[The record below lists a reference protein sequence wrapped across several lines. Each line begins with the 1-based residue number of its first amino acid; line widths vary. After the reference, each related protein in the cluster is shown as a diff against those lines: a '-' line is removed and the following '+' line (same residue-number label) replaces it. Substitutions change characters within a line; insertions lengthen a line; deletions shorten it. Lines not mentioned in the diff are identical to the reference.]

1 VPEDGTGPR
10 TDVQSVS
17 PEYFETL
24 RIPLL
29 RGRTFTDFDHDEA
42 VNVAVVNQ
50 SVARRYWGD
59 EDPIGTRVS
68 GDRENWVTVVGVVG
82 DVKQEGLREE
92 FPDQVYVPLAQ
103 NNPMGVNFLIRTASN
118 PMSVASDARAVVRA
132 IDARQPVAFVRT
144 MEDVRT
150 ENIAAPRL
158 VTFLLSLFAALA
170 LAISVAGIAGL
181 IAFTVSQRTRELGI
195 RMALGAANGTVLWMV
210 VRHGVGLVLIGLA
223 AGAAG
228 ALVLT
233 RFIASWLYDVT
244 PTDPMTFIAIAAVFV
259 STAALAAYVPAR
271 RAARVDPLIALRS
284 E

>member
-1 VPEDGTGPR
+1 
-10 TDVQSVS
+10 
-17 PEYFETL
+17 
-24 RIPLL
+24 
-29 RGRTFTDFDHDEA
+29 
-42 VNVAVVNQ
+42 
-50 SVARRYWGD
+50 
-59 EDPIGTRVS
+59 
-68 GDRENWVTVVGVVG
+68 VTVVGVVG

-132 IDARQPVAFVRT
+132 IDPRQPVAFVRT

-210 VRHGVGLVLIGLA
+210 VRHGIVLVLIGLA
-223 AGAAG
+223 AGTAG

-233 RFIASWLYDVT
+233 RFIGSWLYDVT
-244 PTDPMTFIAIAAVFV
+244 PTDPMTFIAIAVVFV